1 MASPAAL
8 RAGVSLVAEPLSFAR
23 LPEALRARWTAH
35 SQALLDSF
43 RARVGRELILRGRDA
58 REEAERLFGASF
70 VVVSHGPEADP
81 ILNYGNAPALA
92 LWELSPDELIATHS
106 RLTAEAELR
115 EAREHV
121 LQETAR
127 NGFIA
132 GYTGLR
138 VSKTGRR
145 FRIAGVT
152 IWNVTDADGRLV
164 GQAATF
170 AHWER
175 L

>member
-1 MASPAAL
+1 M
-8 RAGVSLVAEPLSFAR
+8 SLVAEPFSFAR
-23 LPEALRARWTAH
+23 LPEALQARWTAH
-35 SQALLDSF
+35 SRALLDSF
-43 RARVGRELILRGRDA
+43 GARVGRELTLRGGNA
-58 REEAERLFGASF
+58 REEAERLFGAPF

-81 ILNYGNAPALA
+81 ILNYGNAAALA
-92 LWELSPDELIATHS
+92 LWELSPDELIATPS

-121 LQETAR
+121 LAETTR
-127 NGFIA
+127 NGFVA
-132 GYTGLR
+132 GYAGVR

-145 FRIAGVT
+145 FRIVDVT
-152 IWNVTDADGRLV
+152 IWNVSDADGRLV

-170 AHWER
+170 AHCER